1 MKRVLILALAV
12 APLLGGCIWTRAKVN
27 DAAVRERAAAIVP
40 GKTRAKELPRLMG
53 AMPSAV
59 IPLKDG
65 GRVYSFAYGDAK
77 TEGFTLIL
85 VTLSKTNSHFSSVY
99 VLTDAEGI
107 VRSVQA
113 SPEPE
118 DLAWETWPFGE

>member
-1 MKRVLILALAV
+1 MLRLWMALLAV
-12 APLLGGCIWTRAKVN
+12 LPLLGGCIWTRAKVN
-27 DAAVRERAAAIVP
+27 DASVRERAARIVP
-40 GKTRAKELPRLMG
+40 GKTRAEALPRLMG

-65 GRVYSFAYGDAK
+65 HTVYSFAYGDAK

-85 VTLSKTNSHFSSVY
+85 LTLTKTNAHFSAVY
-99 VLTDAEGI
+99 ALVDAEG
-107 VRSVQA
+107 VVQRVQA

-118 DLAWETWPFGE
+118 TLEWETWPFGE

>member
-1 MKRVLILALAV
+1 MLRRWMVLLAI

-27 DAAVRERAAAIVP
+27 DASVRERAARIVP
-40 GKTRAKELPRLMG
+40 GKTQAAELPRLMG

-65 GRVYSFAYGDAK
+65 RTVYSFAYGDAK

-85 VTLSKTNSHFSSVY
+85 LTLTKTNAHLSAVY
-99 VLTDAEGI
+99 ALVDAAG
-107 VRSVQA
+107 VVQRVQA

-118 DLAWETWPFGE
+118 TLAWETWPFGE